1 MRNNMKL
8 IMEKF
13 DRFINEEMSAVERSL
28 DALLKSDYNIYV
40 ESDSDYL
47 NISIG
52 TDDNDSELGRI
63 EAQPLDNCSKVW
75 YVSDVE
81 AQQGWGPLLYDLAI
95 AYCSINDREGNDRQ
109 GLTADKSASTTEAAF
124 NVWKYYYNKR
134 ESIGKEQ
141 IKNICPDVQMTVRM
155 RGAGR
160 GGMSGQIMQPE
171 SEEYD
176 ILTTV
181 YSMANAEF
189 TLLDKVSDKIKEL

>member
-1 MRNNMKL
+1 
-8 IMEKF
+8 MEKF
-13 DRFINEEMSAVERSL
+13 DRFINEAAKGTDDL
-28 DALLKSDYNIYV
+28 GDNNIYL
-40 ESDSDYL
+40 ENDSDYL

-63 EAQPLDNCSKVW
+63 EAQPLDNCSQVW

-81 AQQGWGPLLYDLAI
+81 AQQGWGPFLYDLAI
-95 AYCSINDREGNDRQ
+95 AYCSTGNRR
-109 GLTADKSASTTEAAF
+109 GLTADKSTSTTEAAF
-124 NVWKYYYNKR
+124 NVWKFYYNERKD
-134 ESIGKEQ
+134 IGKDQ
-141 IKNICPDVQMTVRM
+141 ITDICPDVQMTVRM